1 MSNRADKIFTTSVV
15 LFLAAMLFATSGL
28 SQSPNSPTPR
38 SNPQVQPEPQ
48 LHTLSE
54 IFQIMKD
61 SPLLY
66 DYGPVADSI
75 AAKEDSSKRPV
86 LRGKQYVKKVDGRP
100 TLVEFTVTPEVQQ
113 QLDLLNESNQAK
125 NYSLSLGFSRKILEL
140 DSTYSY
146 ARTLIGDA
154 FYLLEQY
161 DSSIYWL
168 KNSIKHNFA
177 DYEAH
182 WFLADALL
190 AKNDTTGAIKELT
203 LAHVLNVNAS
213 LLQQSLGEYRKL
225 KGRTFD
231 EWDFR
236 PYAKLEKKADTV
248 FARYGANREGYA
260 LVKAVW
266 AYEPGYAERML
277 GRKPDQ
283 VSFRM
288 LEEREAV
295 RCARESDSAL
305 NKRLAKIE
313 RAGYFDEFLLYEI
326 AARRYPEW
334 VPTMPQNL
342 IVRIAEYVDKF
353 R

>member
-1 MSNRADKIFTTSVV
+1 MRIVNHRTALSATRILVTLLITTAISS
-15 LFLAAMLFATSGL
+15 A
-28 SQSPNSPTPR
+28 QSPKPVTPP
-38 SNPQVQPEPQ
+38 STPPSAPVQ

-54 IFQIMKD
+54 ILQIMKE

-66 DYGPVADSI
+66 DYGLEADSVV
-75 AAKEDSSKRPV
+75 ANEKQPSRPV
-86 LRGKQYVKKVDGRP
+86 LRSRQYVGKVNRQP
-100 TLVEFTVTPEVQQ
+100 SLVEYNVTPEVQQ

-125 NYSLSLGFSRKILEL
+125 NYSLSLGFSRKMLDL
-140 DSTYSY
+140 DSTFNP

-154 FYLLEQY
+154 FYLMEQY
-161 DSSIYWL
+161 DSALYWL
-168 KNSIKHNFA
+168 RSSVKHNFA
-177 DYEAH
+177 DFEAH

-190 AKNDTTGAIKELT
+190 ATHDTVGAIKELT
-203 LAHVLNVNAS
+203 LAHVLNVNAG

-231 EWDFR
+231 GEEFR
-236 PYAKLEKKADTV
+236 PYVKLEKKADTV
-248 FARYGANREGYA
+248 FVRYAAHQEGYA

-295 RCARESDSAL
+295 RCARESDSVID
-305 NKRLAKIE
+305 KRLAKIE
-313 RAGYFDEFLLYEI
+313 KAGYFDEFLLYEI

-334 VPTMPQNL
+334 IPTMPQPL
-342 IVRIAEYVDKF
+342 IKRIAEYVDKF